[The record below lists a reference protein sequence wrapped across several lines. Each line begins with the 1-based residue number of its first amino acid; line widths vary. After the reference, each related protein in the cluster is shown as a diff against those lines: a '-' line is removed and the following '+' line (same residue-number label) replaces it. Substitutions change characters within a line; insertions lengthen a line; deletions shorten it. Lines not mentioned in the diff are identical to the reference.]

1 MDEAHKSKYSVH
13 PGETKMFCDL
23 KRKFW
28 WRNMRREIATYVS
41 KCLICQQVKFEHRK
55 PGGLLQP
62 LEIPEWKWE
71 GIAMDFVEGLPN
83 TPTKKNQI
91 WVVCDRLTKSAHFIA
106 TRKDYSV
113 LDLSKIYV
121 KEVLKYHGPP
131 TLIVSDRGT

>member
-1 MDEAHKSKYSVH
+1 
-13 PGETKMFCDL
+13 
-23 KRKFW
+23 
-28 WRNMRREIATYVS
+28 
-41 KCLICQQVKFEHRK
+41 
-55 PGGLLQP
+55 
-62 LEIPEWKWE
+62 
-71 GIAMDFVEGLPN
+71 MDFVEGLPN

-131 TLIVSDRGT
+131 TLIVSDRGTQFTSKLWESL